1 MAAPTDLSGKEK
13 QILPAVNIQ
22 NLWVGQL
29 AVAGIMSWMTKPILY
44 SFRRCPYAMRARMA
58 LLQAEQTVELRE
70 IVLRDKPAAFFEA
83 SPSASVPCLLNDSEV
98 LDESL
103 DVMKWALERNDP
115 DGWLDMPEEGWDWIA
130 RADGPFKDALDR
142 TKYAPR
148 YPGVDPLEH
157 RALAATF
164 LADLDAQ
171 IETWIFD
178 RETLADHAIL
188 PFVRQFAFID
198 KSWFEAQPWPSLQA
212 WLERYLASE
221 AFGAIMPKYPQWAEG
236 ETGVPFP

>member
-115 DGWLDMPEEGWDWIA
+115 DGWLDMSEEGWDWI
-130 RADGPFKDALDR
+130 
-142 TKYAPR
+142 
-148 YPGVDPLEH
+148 
-157 RALAATF
+157 
-164 LADLDAQ
+164 
-171 IETWIFD
+171 
-178 RETLADHAIL
+178 TLAHPPL
-188 PFVRQFAFID
+188 
-198 KSWFEAQPWPSLQA
+198 
-212 WLERYLASE
+212 
-221 AFGAIMPKYPQWAEG
+221 
-236 ETGVPFP
+236 